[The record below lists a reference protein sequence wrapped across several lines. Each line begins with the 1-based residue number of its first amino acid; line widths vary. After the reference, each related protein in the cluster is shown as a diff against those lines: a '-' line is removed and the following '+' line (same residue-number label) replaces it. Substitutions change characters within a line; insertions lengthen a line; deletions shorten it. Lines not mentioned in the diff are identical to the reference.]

1 MGKLRIKL
9 TINGEVR
16 EVPGDV
22 PAKLPGDAPRE
33 LTLSA
38 LLTHLELTAAHVAVE
53 RNREIVPRDQW
64 NATQILEGDKLEIV
78 HLVGGG

>member
-1 MGKLRIKL
+1 
-9 TINGEVR
+9 
-16 EVPGDV
+16 
-22 PAKLPGDAPRE
+22 

>member
-1 MGKLRIKL
+1 MKL

-16 EVPGDV
+16 EVPADV
-22 PAKLPGDAPRE
+22 PGDLPRQPAADAPRQ

-38 LLTHLELTAAHVAVE
+38 LLTHLELTAARVAVE

-64 NATQILEGDKLEIV
+64 EATQIHDGDKLEIV